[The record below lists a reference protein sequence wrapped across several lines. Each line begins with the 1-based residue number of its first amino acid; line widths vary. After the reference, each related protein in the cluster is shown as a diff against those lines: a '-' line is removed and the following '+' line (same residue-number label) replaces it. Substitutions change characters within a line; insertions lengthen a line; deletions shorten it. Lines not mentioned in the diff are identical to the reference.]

1 MSAANDGDCVSVA
14 SGATSKTWRSTKRR
28 KVEWTSQQCQ
38 NDALEILNTMPQKT
52 RDLVISGNYGG
63 GRIIKGVTHE
73 TPTMEMCEK
82 HYVFVFPILKQH
94 PLKVPSPFCL
104 ADTLIALDELLE
116 RKLLVIPGSK
126 NPTTQTEKADLAMT
140 EAKDLKRLC
149 AHVRYLARDGRGSYS
164 ELMRNM
170 KAVVKFAKKDKGDI
184 EASAEDSGVEPEVAD
199 SGGAEAAP
207 GSPGMKLY
215 APGVGGGP
223 ARWPGPEAKVDPAPG
238 ESRGSRRLR
247 GGEQQAARPG
257 QLGRVFPI
265 SGALGQLR
273 RRELAGRAGGGH
285 VLHGGR
291 FQDGSRWRRL
301 LRLEARR

>member
-28 KVEWTSQQCQ
+28 KVDWTSQQCQ

-73 TPTMEMCEK
+73 TPTMELCEK

-140 EAKDLKRLC
+140 EAKDLKRIA

-164 ELMRNM
+164 TLMASM
-170 KAVVKFAKKDKGDI
+170 KAVVKFENKNKKRSKGDDDTQQDGN
-184 EASAEDSGVEPEVAD
+184 EGDADTQQDGNEDDENEDDGNEDDRDDPLD
-199 SGGAEAAP
+199 
-207 GSPGMKLY
+207 
-215 APGVGGGP
+215 GP
-223 ARWPGPEAKVDPAPG
+223 QP
-238 ESRGSRRLR
+238 SFSRREEEGIMDQELKDLALEV
-247 GGEQQAARPG
+247 GLEPTS
-257 QLGRVFPI
+257 
-265 SGALGQLR
+265 SGAPL
-273 RRELAGRAGGGH
+273 EPITAES
-285 VLHGGR
+285 
-291 FQDGSRWRRL
+291 QDRL
-301 LRLEARR
+301 FE